1 MDIDIDLDNL
11 TEDDLKAF
19 IEDVIE
25 DMVNTGEIE
34 AGENFEDDVD
44 VEVEEEDTE
53 EIEIDE
59 AKDEDVLKAITSEE
73 KKEEMDESKK
83 EEMDEA
89 KHEKEDMKEDLDEA
103 YSTIETLKGE
113 LNEIN
118 LLNSKLLYTN
128 KIFKAKNLTEAQKVK
143 VLGAFDK
150 ASSVKEAK
158 LIYETLQ
165 AGVANKKA
173 SVNAV
178 RGRASKAIQ
187 PVEQKQP
194 IVESDQMVARFKKLA
209 GLI

>member
-1 MDIDIDLDNL
+1 
-11 TEDDLKAF
+11 
-19 IEDVIE
+19 
-25 DMVNTGEIE
+25 
-34 AGENFEDDVD
+34 
-44 VEVEEEDTE
+44 
-53 EIEIDE
+53 
-59 AKDEDVLKAITSEE
+59 
-73 KKEEMDESKK
+73 
-83 EEMDEA
+83 
-89 KHEKEDMKEDLDEA
+89 MKEDLDEA

>member
-1 MDIDIDLDNL
+1 M
-11 TEDDLKAF
+11 
-19 IEDVIE
+19 
-25 DMVNTGEIE
+25 
-34 AGENFEDDVD
+34 
-44 VEVEEEDTE
+44 
-53 EIEIDE
+53 DE
-59 AKDEDVLKAITSEE
+59 A
-73 KKEEMDESKK
+73 KK

-89 KHEKEDMKEDLDEA
+89 KHEKEDMKEDLEEA